1 MRFFINTIIFNL
13 LVIYSYNLF
22 ALELKVVTYNI
33 RQDLDHWS
41 ERVGPLTS
49 EILQVD
55 PDIIFL
61 QEVKVSKNQ
70 IEQIINEMDAIDPS
84 KKHTYYTYQDVKPG
98 LFKLSGE
105 GLAILSKFPLSD
117 FEYIT
122 LDSIL
127 GRFALKAQVTIDDK
141 TKIDLYNLHLDF
153 MWNGFRNAEIKRLF
167 KTINEK
173 PDKGNSIILGGDF
186 NSIPTSYVVKKV
198 LENNFKDSYEL
209 FNGNQ
214 TENLGK
220 TISVDTKK
228 FGIPIEKSLK
238 QRIDYLF
245 FNENNSSKL
254 FQVTDAYTIGFQE
267 ISRGLHPSDHL
278 GIFIKLNIN

>member
-1 MRFFINTIIFNL
+1 MLSLN
-13 LVIYSYNLF
+13 VM
-22 ALELKVVTYNI
+22 ALDLKVVTYNI
-33 RQDLDHWS
+33 RQDLDHWD
-41 ERVGPLTS
+41 ERINALTS

-70 IEQIINEMDAIDPS
+70 VEQIISEMDLIDPS
-84 KKHTYYTYQDVKPG
+84 KKHTYYTYQDIKPG
-98 LFKLSGE
+98 LFRLSGE
-105 GLAILSKFPLSD
+105 GLAILSKFPISNT
-117 FEYIT
+117 EYIN

-153 MWNGFRNAEIKRLF
+153 MWNGFRNVEIKRLF
-167 KTINEK
+167 KNIEAQADTSNPIL
-173 PDKGNSIILGGDF
+173 LGGDF

-198 LENNFKDSYEL
+198 LQNGFKDSYEL
-209 FNGNQ
+209 FNGDQ
-214 TENLGK
+214 TDVIGN

-228 FGIPIEKSLK
+228 LGIPIDKSLK

-245 FNENNSSKL
+245 FNEQQSNKV
-254 FQVTDAYTIGFQE
+254 FQVMDAYTIGFQE